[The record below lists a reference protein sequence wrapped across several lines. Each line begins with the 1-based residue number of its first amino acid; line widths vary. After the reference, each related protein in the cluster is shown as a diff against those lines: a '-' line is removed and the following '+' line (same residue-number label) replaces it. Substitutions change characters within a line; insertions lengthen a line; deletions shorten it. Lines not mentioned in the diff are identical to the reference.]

1 MSGLGMAA
9 GGRRPDQVFL
19 SAAKKNAGPSEQRA
33 REQPGPAAGR
43 ASPRKKKRRNHS
55 CSSKLSKKARGFF

>member
-19 SAAKKNAGPSEQRA
+19 SAAKKTQ
-33 REQPGPAAGR
+33 GR
-43 ASPRKKKRRNHS
+43 ASSEPANSPARPKGGQAPEKKEKKKSR
-55 CSSKLSKKARGFF
+55 LLLQTF